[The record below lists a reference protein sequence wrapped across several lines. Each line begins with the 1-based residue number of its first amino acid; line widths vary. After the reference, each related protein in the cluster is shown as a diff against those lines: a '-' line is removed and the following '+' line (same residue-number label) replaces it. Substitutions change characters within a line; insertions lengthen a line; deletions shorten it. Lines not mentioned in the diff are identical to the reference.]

1 MRIAIVTDTS
11 CNFTPAEAKE
21 LGIYVV
27 PMQIIFGD
35 RTYEDAFE
43 ITVEQF
49 YQKMEKANVLP
60 STSQPAVGIFIEMYE
75 RLVKEY
81 DQIISIHPSGK
92 LSGTV
97 NTAQMAAM
105 QVNGDKIKV
114 YDSKMVSILSGY
126 LVREAKRLVDEEETY
141 ENIMGRLEEMK
152 AKTFAYIVL
161 ENFDHLARSGRIP
174 KIATRLTTL
183 AQIKP
188 ILKISSKGIELEKLV
203 RTSKRALRQLEKTVH
218 KYVDNVSNPIK
229 VDVAH
234 GDYMVIAKE
243 VKERLVNK
251 YPEFKSQI
259 HRLAGVI
266 GVHTGPEIVGFTIT
280 PDYSKRDKLSRE
292 GL

>member
-11 CNFTPAEAKE
+11 CNFTPAEAKAA
-21 LGIYVV
+21 GIYLV
-27 PMQIIFGD
+27 PMQIIFGEH
-35 RTYEDAFE
+35 TYKDAFE

-49 YQKMEKANVLP
+49 YKKMEKTEVMP
-60 STSQPAVGIFIEMYE
+60 STSQPAIGVFIELYE
-75 RLVKEY
+75 KLVKKY
-81 DQIISIHPSGK
+81 DKIISIHPSGK

-97 NTAQMAAM
+97 QTAQMAAK
-105 QVNGDKIKV
+105 QVNGNKITV
-114 YDSKMVSILSGY
+114 FDSKMVSILSGY
-126 LVREAKRLVDEEETY
+126 LVREAKRLVDKGETY
-141 ENIMGRLEEMK
+141 KTIIKRLEEMK
-152 AKTFAYIVL
+152 DKTFAYIIL

-229 VDVAH
+229 IDVAH
-234 GDYMVIAKE
+234 GDYIAVAEE
-243 VKERLVNK
+243 VRERLVNK
-251 YPEFKSQI
+251 YPELHSQI

-280 PDYSKRDKLSRE
+280 PNYSKE
-292 GL
+292 E